1 MNNLTSNQSEH
12 VVSKKQENKVKS
24 LTIKGLMLAF
34 LILCS
39 QIMIPLPGGVPVTLQ
54 ILAVAIIA
62 YFFKPKD
69 ALLIIFVYLLLGF
82 IGLPFFSGF
91 SGGPGKILTP
101 STGYLFGFIPMTVL
115 LSLGNKR
122 KSQSMLNVMIFSLL
136 GLVSCHVIGVIWL
149 SKILK
154 MTFIQGFMVGSFPFL
169 VKDIASLV
177 LAFFI
182 VKQVRKKYGNSYT

>member
-12 VVSKKQENKVKS
+12 VVSQKQESKVKS

-54 ILAVAIIA
+54 VLAVAIIA

-69 ALLIIFVYLLLGF
+69 ALLIIFVYLFLGF

-101 STGYLFGFIPMTVL
+101 STGYLFGFIPMVVL
-115 LSLGNKR
+115 LSIGKT
-122 KSQSMLNVMIFSLL
+122 KDTQSTLTIVIFSLF
-136 GLVSCHVIGVIWL
+136 GLASCHAIGVIWL
-149 SKILK
+149 SKILTI
-154 MTFIQGFMVGSFPFL
+154 TFSQGFMVGSFPFL
-169 VKDIASLV
+169 IKDIASLV

-182 VKQVRKKYGNSYT
+182 VKQVRKKYGD